1 MADRDGYSAD
11 SGDGTTS
18 FLRPLKLLLAGL
30 SSALHTRVE
39 LFVTELEEER
49 ERLKQSLVLVLLAVL
64 GLSLG
69 VILMTIFVI
78 ALLWETGWIAAIG
91 ILAFVYLGVGGWAIV
106 SLRNKFLTR
115 PGLFPDTLAE
125 LGKDRDRLKASSRE

>member
-1 MADRDGYSAD
+1 MADRNWQSAD
-11 SGDGTTS
+11 GDGS
-18 FLRPLKLLLAGL
+18 SGFLRPLKLLLAGL

-49 ERLKQSLVLVLLAVL
+49 ERIKQSIVLVLLAVL
-64 GLSLG
+64 GISLG
-69 VILMTIFVI
+69 AILLTIFVI
-78 ALLWETGWIAAIG
+78 ALLWERGWIAAIG
-91 ILAFVYLGVGGWAIV
+91 ILAFIYLGIGTWAIV

-125 LGKDRDRLKASSRE
+125 LGKDRDRLKASTRE

>member
-1 MADRDGYSAD
+1 MADRDWHSTDDDGS
-11 SGDGTTS
+11 SG
-18 FLRPLKLLLAGL
+18 FLRPLKLLLASL

-49 ERLKQSLVLVLLAVL
+49 ERLKQSLILALLAVF
-64 GLSLG
+64 GISFG
-69 VILMTIFVI
+69 AILFTIFVI
-78 ALLWETGWIAAIG
+78 ALLWEKGWIAAIG
-91 ILAFVYLGVGGWAIV
+91 TLAVIYLAVGGWAIA

-125 LGKDRDRLKASSRE
+125 LGKDRDRLKASARE

>member
-1 MADRDGYSAD
+1 MADRDWHSGG
-11 SGDGTTS
+11 GDGS
-18 FLRPLKLLLAGL
+18 SGFIRPLKLLLASV

-49 ERLKQSLVLVLLAVL
+49 ERLKQSLVLILIAVL

-69 VILMTIFVI
+69 AILLAIFVI
-78 ALLWETGWIAAIG
+78 ALLWERGWIAAIG
-91 ILAFVYLGVGGWAIV
+91 VLAFLYLGAGAWAIA
-106 SLRNKFLTR
+106 SLRNKFLSR

-125 LGKDRDRLKASSRE
+125 LGKDRDRLKDSARE